1 MKTHLYILMLLL
13 MVLTPAS
20 LYSQYNTQGLSG
32 GLGFGGT
39 VGITESS
46 SRLKMITRGFLR
58 QGIVER
64 VQLEISAGI
73 GQVGGPDYNTRVIP
87 LDGRALFSPF
97 IFDSWN
103 PYIYAGYGGI
113 HFKVEEKP
121 VNASSNAKLEDWA
134 YYIPVGIG
142 AQFQI
147 DDSKAFEISGG
158 YNYTTTADVDAVRKA
173 MDRDKFWNFYLGI
186 TAASGGNPDPD
197 NDGLSNDVEKQ
208 LGTDPNKADTD
219 GDGLSDGDEVNVYK
233 TNPLKADS
241 DGDGLNDGDEIKVY
255 KTDPNKADTDGDG
268 LKDGDEVL
276 KYHTD
281 PLKVDTDGDGL
292 SDGDEVLKYHTDP
305 LKKDTDGGGIDDG
318 TEIARGTNPLDPADD
333 MPKKEEP
340 KKEEVKPVEPQTDI
354 SKVEKG
360 QSITLEGI
368 LFETGSAKITPASE
382 AVLAKVIQTLKDNPD
397 INVEIQG
404 HTDNKGRESANLKL
418 SERRANSVKTYLV
431 TKGIEKARLTS
442 KGFGQTKPVAS
453 NDTPEGREKNRRIEF
468 LRTK

>member
-1 MKTHLYILMLLL
+1 MLLL

-20 LYSQYNTQGLSG
+20 LYSQYNTQGLTG

-39 VGITESS
+39 VGITESP

-58 QGIVER
+58 QELVER
-64 VQLEISAGI
+64 VQIEFSAGI
-73 GQVGGPDYNTRVIP
+73 GQIGGPEYNTRVIP

-97 IFDSWN
+97 VFDSWN

-121 VNASSNAKLEDWA
+121 NNASPNAKLKDWA

-142 AQFQI
+142 AQFKI

-158 YNYTTTADVDAVRKA
+158 YNRTTTADIDAVRKA
-173 MDRDKFWNFYLGI
+173 EDRDAFWNFYLGI
-186 TAASGGNPDPD
+186 TAAPNSNPDPD
-197 NDGLSNDVEKQ
+197 NDGLLNDVEKQ

-241 DGDGLNDGDEIKVY
+241 DGDGLNDGDEIKVN

-268 LKDGDEVL
+268 LGDGDEVV

-281 PLKVDTDGDGL
+281 PLKA
-292 SDGDEVLKYHTDP
+292 
-305 LKKDTDGGGIDDG
+305 DTDGGSVADG
-318 TEIARGTNPLDPADD
+318 TEIARGTNPLDASDD
-333 MPKKEEP
+333 MPKKEEPKIEEP
-340 KKEEVKPVEPQTDI
+340 KKEEVKPVEPPTDI

-368 LFETGSAKITPASE
+368 LFETGSANITPSSE
-382 AVLAKVIQTLKDNPD
+382 DVLAKVIQTLKDNPD

-404 HTDNKGRESANLKL
+404 HTDSKGKESSNQKL

-431 TKGIEKARLTS
+431 TKGIAKPRLTS
-442 KGFGQTKPVAS
+442 KGFGQSKPVAS